1 MLFFEMLKQKHKRGD
16 LISNDVTVW
25 EEKFTVS
32 HTVPERS
39 QLPLFGK
46 HVIV

>member
-1 MLFFEMLKQKHKRGD
+1 MRVQRAR

-25 EEKFTVS
+25 EENASVS